1 MTLARRAA
9 ENARIIDVSG
19 DVDLK
24 GSPVLRKALFDAL
37 KEVPKVAVNLSE
49 IRYIDSSGIAV
60 MLEALRESQ
69 RLKREFVLFGMS
81 PAVHDVFKLTHVIRI
96 FQVADTE
103 EQALGTEESHAG
115 RQD

>member
-1 MTLARRAA
+1 MNVSLRSREA
-9 ENARIIDVSG
+9 ARIVDVDG

-24 GSPVLRKALFDAL
+24 GSPVLRQVLFGAL
-37 KEVPKVAVNLSE
+37 KESPKVALNLSA

-69 RLKREFVLFGMS
+69 RLNRQFVLFGMS
-81 PAVHDVFKLTHVIRI
+81 PAVHDVFRLTHVIRI

-103 EQALGTEESHAG
+103 DQALGPEA
-115 RQD
+115 